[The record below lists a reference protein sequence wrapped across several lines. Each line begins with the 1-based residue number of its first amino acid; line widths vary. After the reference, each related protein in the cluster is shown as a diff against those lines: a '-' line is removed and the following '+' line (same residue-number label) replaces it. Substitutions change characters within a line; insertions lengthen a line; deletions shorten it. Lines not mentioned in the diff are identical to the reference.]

1 MTLVKLKRPAG
12 NGYITSPYFPANVNE
27 LFDNLFINKWNTE
40 ERANFVPATNI
51 VENEKDFRIELSA
64 PGFNKTDIKVEVEND
79 TLVIKGEH
87 KEEKNETKENYTRK
101 EFNYGSFT
109 RSFTLPENINTE
121 TLEAK
126 YENGILNIVLPKKTE
141 EKVKAVKEVK
151 IV

>member
-1 MTLVKLKRPAG
+1 MTLVKLKRPTG
-12 NGYITSPYFPANVNE
+12 TNYVTSPFFPSNVNE
-27 LFDNLFINKWNTE
+27 IFDNFFTNKWNTE

-51 VENEKDFRIELSA
+51 VENEKDFRIEISA
-64 PGFNKTDIKVEVEND
+64 PGFTKTYIKVAVENE
-79 TLVIKGEH
+79 TLIVTGEH

-126 YENGILNIVLPKKTE
+126 YENGILSIVLPKRTE

>member
-1 MTLVKLKRPAG
+1 MTLVKFKRPAG
-12 NGYITSPYFPANVNE
+12 INYVPSPFFPANVNE
-27 LFDNLFINKWNTE
+27 LFDNFFTNKWNTE

-126 YENGILNIVLPKKTE
+126 YENGILSIVLPKRTE

>member
-12 NGYITSPYFPANVNE
+12 NGYITSPFFTGNVNE
-27 LFDNLFINKWNTE
+27 LFNDLFNNNRNTE

-51 VENEKDFRIELSA
+51 VESEKDFRIELSA

-79 TLVIKGEH
+79 TLLIKGEH
-87 KEEKNETKENYTRK
+87 KAENTETKENYTRK

-121 TLEAK
+121 GLEAR
-126 YENGILNIVLPKKTE
+126 YENGILNVVLPKKAE

-151 IV
+151 VG